1 LWRERDRARVYVAAA
16 VLAAVMGAYGC
27 GYRVAG
33 RANTLPA
40 TVKTIAVPA
49 FENRTS
55 TYRIEQ
61 RLTSAV
67 VHELLVDTRYG
78 VVSNPADGDAVL
90 HGTVLGISG
99 GAVVFDQATGR
110 ATTILVT
117 VTMQAELEERASG
130 KVLYRNNNFV
140 FREPYEISTDVPS
153 FFDESGPAVDRL
165 SRDFARRLV
174 AEMRESY

>member
-1 LWRERDRARVYVAAA
+1 LLPEWIQAARRLLVLVVGLGLTAA
-16 VLAAVMGAYGC
+16 GC

-33 RANTLPA
+33 RANTLPPA
-40 TVKTIAVPA
+40 VKTIAVPA
-49 FENRTS
+49 FENRTT

-67 VHELLVDTRYG
+67 VHELLVDTRYRA
-78 VVSNPADGDAVL
+78 VSNAADGDAVL
-90 HGTVLGISG
+90 HGAVKSIG
-99 GAVVFDQATGR
+99 GAVVVFDQSTGR

-117 VTMQAELEERASG
+117 VTMEARLEDRSG
-130 KVLYRNNNFV
+130 KVLYRNDNFV

-153 FFDESGPAVDRL
+153 FFEESGPAMDRV